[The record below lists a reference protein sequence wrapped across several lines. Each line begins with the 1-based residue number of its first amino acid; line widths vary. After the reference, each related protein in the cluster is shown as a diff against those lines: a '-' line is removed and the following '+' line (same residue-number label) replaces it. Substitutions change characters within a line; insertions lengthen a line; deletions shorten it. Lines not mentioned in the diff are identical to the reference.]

1 MQNERPSTIMNTLEI
16 KGDWN
21 ITKGK
26 LKQKWASL
34 TDDDLK
40 FVDGMSA
47 ELLGRIQKRT
57 GETKEAIEKAIKESS
72 AACDC

>member
-1 MQNERPSTIMNTLEI
+1 MTKLEI

-21 ITKGK
+21 IAKGK

-34 TDDDLK
+34 TDDDLQY
-40 FVDGMSA
+40 VQGLQE

-57 GETKEAIEKAIKESS
+57 GETREAVEDAIK
-72 AACDC
+72 AATHTSCCS